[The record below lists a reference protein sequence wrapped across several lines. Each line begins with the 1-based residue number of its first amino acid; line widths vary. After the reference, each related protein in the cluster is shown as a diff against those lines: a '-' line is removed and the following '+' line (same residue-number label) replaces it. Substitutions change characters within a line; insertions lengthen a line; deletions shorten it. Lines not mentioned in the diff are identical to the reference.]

1 MVGKFPIKERCEETG
16 EDKSEI
22 FRSSG
27 DNEGVRVWVRLYS
40 VYQKDQKHVVTLFR
54 EGVWGGSHTEGSCSL
69 VFLLRFLFHRNPSIT
84 IIIIISLD
92 SWSS

>member
-1 MVGKFPIKERCEETG
+1 MTSQERRSTSPPRIQRVVGKFPIKEKCEETG

-40 VYQKDQKHVVTLFR
+40 VYKKDQKHVVTLFR
-54 EGVWGGSHTEGSCSL
+54 EGV
-69 VFLLRFLFHRNPSIT
+69 
-84 IIIIISLD
+84 
-92 SWSS
+92 